1 LLEYYCEAAIKN
13 VLTYTN
19 GSPDGSAKLYHENGK
34 ISEEGMYMWDTQVE
48 N

>member
-19 GSPDGSAKLYHENGK
+19 GFTDSDAKLYHENGK
-34 ISEEGMYMWDTQVE
+34 ISEEGVSMWDTQLE

>member
-19 GSPDGSAKLYHENGK
+19 GSPDGYAKLYHENGK